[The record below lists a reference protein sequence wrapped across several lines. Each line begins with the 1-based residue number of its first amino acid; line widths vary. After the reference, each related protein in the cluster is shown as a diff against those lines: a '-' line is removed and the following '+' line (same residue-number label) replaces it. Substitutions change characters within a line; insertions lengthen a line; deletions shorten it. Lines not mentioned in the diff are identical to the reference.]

1 MDFTTEWMHI
11 FSMLFVHLHEDILY
25 AEIQLKVFILDE
37 YILKQTL
44 KLCRKYYAR
53 PPTLKRTQF

>member
-53 PPTLKRTQF
+53 PPTL